1 MKNRMFTKVLAAF
14 LSVLLC
20 LGMASFLSFAD
31 GGRIQVYDD
40 LYTDTY
46 YEEGV
51 LTFAVDAGRL
61 GEILSNREVSK
72 DALVE
77 LIPTAFYDII
87 RTQSKQ
93 SVVDL
98 LVDLV
103 NAGVLTDAELLRLF
117 SEREDVLTRYLDAD
131 FWAATDKA
139 QFLIDAGGTRVNRML
154 RSFFTNVL
162 LGEVGEMKLNGT
174 VIYTGEPVEEFDHNA
189 IQTAFLQALP
199 TVEEIAGMSAGDT
212 LLDFHF
218 TTTGPDVDFDFSV
231 RVELDGDTSK
241 LNSYASKL
249 VGVLTYVVED
259 SGLIRATVSVGEK
272 ATSFYSDILAS
283 DSFTTERKL
292 ELLGLYTVDAEALV
306 SQLENED
313 LDELIQMLYAG
324 EIGGAEKAEEFLNAH
339 RAKLEE
345 LRSKLV
351 SAVKKSNT
359 YGTFTSLSDWY
370 MGEGTF
376 QTRITEFISMEKIQ
390 EKLSSRFASIDN
402 LFLYVSD
409 EDHVVDLD
417 FTFHV
422 NGFYR
427 VRFYDENDQLLYT
440 TFLPEGTD
448 LSLITENATELAGYG
463 TNGWFADRTTATEEM
478 PGRDVDLYDHAHN
491 FETKYDADGHWTECA
506 CGQSTA
512 KEDHVYDDDQDTTC
526 NVCGY
531 ERTVHT
537 HDFEMKYDE
546 DGHWTECS
554 CGQSTA
560 KEDHVYDDDRDS
572 TCNVCGYVRV
582 PPVTGVADTVFFV
595 VIALT
600 ALCGI
605 AVTVVVAKKRK
616 EEN

>member
-31 GGRIQVYDD
+31 EGRIQVYDD

-77 LIPTAFYDII
+77 LLPTAFYDII

-98 LVDLV
+98 LVNLV
-103 NAGVLTDAELLRLF
+103 NVGVLTDAELLWLF

-154 RSFFTNVL
+154 RSFLTNVL

-212 LLDFHF
+212 LLDFH
-218 TTTGPDVDFDFSV
+218 
-231 RVELDGDTSK
+231 TSN

-283 DSFTTERKL
+283 DSFTIERKL

-306 SQLENED
+306 AQIENED

-531 ERTVHT
+531 
-537 HDFEMKYDE
+537 
-546 DGHWTECS
+546 
-554 CGQSTA
+554 
-560 KEDHVYDDDRDS
+560 
-572 TCNVCGYVRV
+572 VRV

>member
-20 LGMASFLSFAD
+20 LGMTSFLSFAD
-31 GGRIQVYDD
+31 EGRIQVYDD

-77 LIPTAFYDII
+77 LIPTAFYDVI

-93 SVVDL
+93 SVVEL

-117 SEREDVLTRYLDAD
+117 SDREDVLTRYLDAD

-154 RSFFTNVL
+154 RSFLTNVL

-199 TVEEIAGMSAGDT
+199 TVEEVAGMSAGDT

-218 TTTGPDVDFDFSV
+218 TTTDFDFSV

-306 SQLENED
+306 AQIENED

-351 SAVKKSNT
+351 SAVKKSAT

-370 MGEGTF
+370 TGEGTF
-376 QTRITEFISMEKIQ
+376 QTRITETVSMEKIQ

-463 TNGWFADRTTATEEM
+463 TIGWFADGTTATEEM
-478 PGRDVDLYDHAHN
+478 PGRDVDLFDHAHN

-506 CGQSTA
+506 
-512 KEDHVYDDDQDTTC
+512 
-526 NVCGY
+526 
-531 ERTVHT
+531 
-537 HDFEMKYDE
+537 
-546 DGHWTECS
+546 